1 MVQSRKGLIV
11 PHTPGPTSNKAIS
24 SSTLGPWEVDDL
36 FGDTHITAMRNG
48 MPCNVVTGM
57 YDEENEP
64 SLKELQA
71 NAALIAASPS
81 LLAALKALVATVRT
95 FRNVPKKEQEWTS
108 LDEAALTEAFAAI
121 EEAEQP

>member
-1 MVQSRKGLIV
+1 M